1 MNRRVVAAVL
11 AAGAILAA
19 PATPPSAARATVP
32 PPHDNAQV
40 TAKRGMVASAHA
52 LASQAGLEMLK
63 AGGNAVDAA
72 VAAAFAI
79 GVVEPNASGIG
90 GEGMM
95 VIHLAGSGKAVAIDY
110 RSAAPAAVEFPD
122 GLPDTGHAAVAVPG
136 TVAGLTTAAAE
147 VRHDAALAGARAG
160 HPPR

>member
-1 MNRRVVAAVL
+1 MNRRLL
-11 AAGAILAA
+11 AAALVSVTVLAA
-19 PATPPSAARATVP
+19 PATPPAAATR
-32 PPHDNAQV
+32 NAQV

-95 VIHLAGSGKAVAIDY
+95 VIYLAATGRAVAIDY
-110 RSAAPAAVEFPD
+110 RSVAPAAADFPD
-122 GLPDTGHAAVAVPG
+122 GIPETDMRPLRFR
-136 TVAGLTTAAAE
+136 E
-147 VRHDAALAGARAG
+147 RSRA
-160 HPPR
+160 